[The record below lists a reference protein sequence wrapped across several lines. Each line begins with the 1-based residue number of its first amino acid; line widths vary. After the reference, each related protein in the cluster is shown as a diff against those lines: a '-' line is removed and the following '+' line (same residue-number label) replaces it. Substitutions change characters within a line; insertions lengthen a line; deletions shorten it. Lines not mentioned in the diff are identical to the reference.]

1 MDRLSRKLAHQLLLD
16 EEFGQAG
23 VQLHVVT
30 MPNTDKSPEGQLL
43 THVKGVI
50 AEYERTKL
58 AERTARGR
66 LGRAKAGHVWGGSP
80 ALGYIAIRAPHQAR
94 WEVDA
99 EEAALVR
106 RIFQLCIAGK
116 STRAIAWQLS
126 QEGILTCLDRRA
138 RTAGKKEL
146 PRGAWQPAS
155 VHRILA
161 YEPYCTGLAYLNKY
175 QTVTKT
181 TKIKRPIEEWHPV
194 QIEPII
200 DRETF
205 DAAQQQLARNKK
217 YGPRNKKHSYL
228 LSGRLHCATCGRTV
242 SGFFQTSGQKRKYRC
257 VSIHDLHGPKCPG
270 SVSADEIEGQ
280 VWAAVERVLQQP
292 VLVADAVR
300 QQSAEADTIRE
311 EIAHEQALCAKA
323 LERCDREQQ
332 RWAQAYA
339 GGVIDLDELRQYRGE
354 IDARRQ
360 SLLAQRATYTHR
372 VEALTQSEALTEMLT
387 AYCERVARRL
397 QTFSLEEKQI
407 ALEALGIEVTW
418 SRGQPIGITS
428 AISLEVVAP
437 TPIR

>member
-1 MDRLSRKLAHQLLLD
+1 MPLAACYCRVSTEDQGRGYSLTTQQAACLALAAERGYSVPESHILYDDVSGAILDRPGLRHLRTLVQTRAIDAVVIHDMDRLSRKLAHQLLLD

-161 YEPYCTGLAYLNKY
+161 YEPYCTGLA
-175 QTVTKT
+175 
-181 TKIKRPIEEWHPV
+181 
-194 QIEPII
+194 
-200 DRETF
+200 
-205 DAAQQQLARNKK
+205 
-217 YGPRNKKHSYL
+217 
-228 LSGRLHCATCGRTV
+228 
-242 SGFFQTSGQKRKYRC
+242 
-257 VSIHDLHGPKCPG
+257 
-270 SVSADEIEGQ
+270 
-280 VWAAVERVLQQP
+280 
-292 VLVADAVR
+292 
-300 QQSAEADTIRE
+300 
-311 EIAHEQALCAKA
+311 
-323 LERCDREQQ
+323 
-332 RWAQAYA
+332 
-339 GGVIDLDELRQYRGE
+339 
-354 IDARRQ
+354 
-360 SLLAQRATYTHR
+360 
-372 VEALTQSEALTEMLT
+372 
-387 AYCERVARRL
+387 
-397 QTFSLEEKQI
+397 
-407 ALEALGIEVTW
+407 
-418 SRGQPIGITS
+418 
-428 AISLEVVAP
+428 
-437 TPIR
+437 